1 MEFIGFNRRGDGF
14 SDVRTTPL
22 QADGENRES
31 FALLWGDGQ
40 WENPGAAWL
49 RNMLLRFGSGKAST
63 KGYVKFLSYDVLK
76 VSVKTH

>member
-1 MEFIGFNRRGDGF
+1 MAFRMYERLRYRRTARIVKVSHYYG
-14 SDVRTTPL
+14 
-22 QADGENRES
+22 AM
-31 FALLWGDGQ
+31 GQ

-76 VSVKTH
+76 LSVKTH